1 MLVYQRV
8 LFLRCRPI
16 ILLANSV
23 LTQGLF
29 FRSHSNETVDGY
41 DLDLIKWDHHPMV
54 QKHTLETSNQHQPS
68 STNYSSHSKFL
79 WFIQIHFLF
88 LHALDPQN
96 IYLPPN
102 KYCLNVASNWWF
114 QPPWK
119 IWKSDWIIIPTR
131 KGKIKVM
138 FQTTNQI
145 QSCYHDFHPPI
156 SGRKKKGLSWSPSTE
171 KLRLPPYIRIS
182 APMVIRLRNPRNIGK
197 DTVIHHD
204 KPW

>member
-1 MLVYQRV
+1 MKQLMATT
-8 LFLRCRPI
+8 LTWSSEI
-16 ILLANSV
+16 IIPWFKNI
-23 LTQGLF
+23 
-29 FRSHSNETVDGY
+29 RSKPATTINH
-41 DLDLIKWDHHPMV
+41 
-54 QKHTLETSNQHQPS
+54 HQPTTLHIQS
-68 STNYSSHSKFL
+68 FFDSYKYLFYSCTL
-79 WFIQIHFLF
+79 WIPKTSIS
-88 LHALDPQN
+88 
-96 IYLPPN
+96 PPN
-102 KYCLNVASNWWF
+102 KYCLNVASNCWF
-114 QPPWK
+114 QPAWK

>member
-8 LFLRCRPI
+8 LFLRCQPI

-156 SGRKKKGLSWSPSTE
+156 SGRKKKVCPGHLRRRSSGCHHTSESRRPWWSVSETH
-171 KLRLPPYIRIS
+171 
-182 APMVIRLRNPRNIGK
+182 G
-197 DTVIHHD
+197 T
-204 KPW
+204 

>member
-8 LFLRCRPI
+8 LFLRCQPI

-88 LHALDPQN
+88 LHALDPPKHLSPPKQ
-96 IYLPPN
+96 ILP
-102 KYCLNVASNWWF
+102 KMSHLIGGF

-131 KGKIKVM
+131 RGENKSHVPNHQPDTVM
-138 FQTTNQI
+138 LPWFSPTNFR
-145 QSCYHDFHPPI
+145 S
-156 SGRKKKGLSWSPSTE
+156 KKKRSVLVTFDGEAQVATIHQNLGAHGDPSPKPTE
-171 KLRLPPYIRIS
+171 HRKGHR
-182 APMVIRLRNPRNIGK
+182 
-197 DTVIHHD
+197 DT
-204 KPW
+204 PW